1 MYRFECAVILPNYL
15 VSSNVLYGTEA
26 LYNISENEMREIE
39 NIKEVQMRN
48 IFQVNTGIQVP
59 PQPCA
64 RGEVLESYHILQCD
78 IIFSGNKTYLENFII
93 GLK

>member
-26 LYNISENEMREIE
+26 LYNNEMKEIE
-39 NIKEVQMRN
+39 NIKDVQMRN
-48 IFQVNTGIQVP
+48 IFQVNIGIQVP

-64 RGEVLESYHILQCD
+64 RGEVLDSYHILQCD
-78 IIFSGNKTYLENFII
+78 IITVFQCASL
-93 GLK
+93 LPV